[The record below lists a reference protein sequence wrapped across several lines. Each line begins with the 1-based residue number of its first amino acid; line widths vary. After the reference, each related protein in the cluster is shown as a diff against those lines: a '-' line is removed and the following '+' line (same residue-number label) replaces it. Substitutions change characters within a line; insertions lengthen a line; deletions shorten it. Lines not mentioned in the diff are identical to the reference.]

1 MPVDESFERA
11 LHSGEPVRE
20 LRALALQL
28 SSQGYDR
35 TALVEK
41 FEAVRQQLRLADRE
55 ADEDAVMDV
64 LDFLTGWCSPHMRLP
79 QASGVEAIFGTPP
92 AESGG

>member
-1 MPVDESFERA
+1 MCIDKNFERA
-11 LHSGEPVRE
+11 LHAGEPVRE
-20 LRALALQL
+20 LRALALRL

-64 LDFLTGWCSPHMRLP
+64 LDFLTGWCSPHMQWP
-79 QASGVEAIFGTPP
+79 HVPGSEKTFGVPPSGPGV
-92 AESGG
+92 